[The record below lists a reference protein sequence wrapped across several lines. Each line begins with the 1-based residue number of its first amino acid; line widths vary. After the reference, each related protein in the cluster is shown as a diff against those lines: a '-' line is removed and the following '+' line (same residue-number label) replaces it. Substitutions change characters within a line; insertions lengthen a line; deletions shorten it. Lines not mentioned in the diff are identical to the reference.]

1 MSTESERHGVP
12 DLGAPRNETAI
23 LITVALATVLAPL
36 NSTMI
41 GVALPVIMGEFSI
54 DLESGSWLVIVY
66 LITMAALQPV
76 GGKLGDRFGRRPLII
91 GGLIYFAL
99 ASLAA
104 GTASSF
110 SELMIFR
117 IQQAI
122 AGAIVMPNGMALL
135 REVVPAERRASR
147 IGLLGSAIVLG
158 AAAGPPLGGVLIR
171 LFGWPSVFYV
181 NVFVILP
188 ALIVAFRALPGLPGE
203 KRHPPFDLIGALQ
216 LLVILSGAA
225 ALMTGAAPTQS
236 TIVTWGIAGLL
247 VLLVAHFLRREARHD
262 DPIFQPRFFRNVTFA
277 AANAGVALSNLAM
290 YTAFLAIPL
299 LLADLPDWSS
309 PQIGLVL
316 SALWVPSVV
325 CAPFGGWLADRWGRR
340 WPTTIGLFLL
350 TVGMAVLGLLGGSN
364 DLWVLLMGLGIAGVG
379 LGLSQAGLQTAV
391 LEAVRREQSG
401 SASGMF
407 STSRYIGSIAG
418 SSALP
423 MLYGVADEM
432 NGFMRVLSL
441 VVASAL
447 VSTIASLWIQHR
459 PSTE

>member
-1 MSTESERHGVP
+1 MSTESERHGVT

-54 DLESGSWLVIVY
+54 DLESGSWLVIAY

-91 GGLIYFAL
+91 GGLVYFAL

-147 IGLLGSAIVLG
+147 IGLLGSAIVFG

-171 LFGWPSVFYV
+171 LFGWPSVFHV
-181 NVFVILP
+181 NAFVILP

-225 ALMTGAAPTQS
+225 ALMTGAAQTQS
-236 TIVTWGIAGLL
+236 TIVTWGMAGLL
-247 VLLVAHFLRREARHD
+247 VLLVTHFLRREARHD

-277 AANAGVALSNLAM
+277 AGNAGVALSNLAM
-290 YTAFLAIPL
+290 YTAFLSIPL

-350 TVGMAVLGLLGGSN
+350 TVGMAALGLLGGPN
-364 DLWVLLMGLGIAGVG
+364 DLRVLLIGLGIAGVG

-401 SASGMF
+401 SASGIF

-423 MLYGVADEM
+423 MLYSVADEM
-432 NGFMRVLSL
+432 SGFMRVLSL
-441 VVASAL
+441 VVAAAF